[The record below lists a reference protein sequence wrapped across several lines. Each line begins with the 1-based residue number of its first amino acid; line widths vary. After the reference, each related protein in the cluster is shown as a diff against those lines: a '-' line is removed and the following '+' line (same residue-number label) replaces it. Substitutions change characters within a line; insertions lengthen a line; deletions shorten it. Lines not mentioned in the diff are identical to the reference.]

1 MKQALKN
8 NYLLIGTF
16 VCFVVALEMLRAPVY
31 GGTLTVMLTCVPG
44 SYDFVD
50 TLLPMFVMLADAAVL
65 SLPALFVRRRR
76 WIVYAWIAL
85 FCCYVAV
92 ERMYMHVYHDA
103 MPFSH
108 FLLWGNV
115 NGTLLR
121 SAGGLF
127 GAGEL
132 VAFLPLVVLIF
143 VGRKLP
149 EPRRYGR
156 GSVLSVIGCALA
168 GYAVGAAYNVSRLG
182 RNYSITQPYTTMYKA
197 CGYICDNGFVPYVV
211 YSVVTAVTPD
221 RLSDDD
227 RRRIESYLS
236 GQPRYT
242 DNSYASPQ
250 RRNVIVIVVESLN
263 SWMLDRTVCGV
274 EVMPHVDSLL
284 HREGTVAA
292 LKLLPQ
298 VKDGRSSDGHFII
311 NTGLLPLS
319 SGSVATSYAHNRRY
333 PSLARALKR
342 HGYTSFNMVCD
353 QASAWNQQELA
364 QALGFDRFY
373 DCTAQST
380 GDDLSDEA
388 MLRAAVDSIAAS
400 PKPVFAHLV
409 TLNTHQPYRAP
420 DSPTALSRVGAPRRV
435 AYALEAFHRLDAQIG
450 DFLDRLRRRG
460 LLENSI
466 VAIVSDHNDVDLNE
480 LEGREPTVDDT
491 YCAMIVTGTVVTKS
505 IDTSAGQV
513 DIYPTLLDLAGCNDY
528 SWKGL
533 GSSLLRR
540 EPASAAYC
548 DGTLVGADRRT
559 LEAWDV
565 SRRIIKGN
573 YFAK

>member
-132 VAFLPLVVLIF
+132 VAFLPLIVLIF

-156 GSVLSVIGCALA
+156 GTVLSVIGCALA

-182 RNYSITQPYTTMYKA
+182 RHYSITQPYTTMYKA

-227 RRRIESYLS
+227 RRRIESYLAR
-236 GQPRYT
+236 QPRYT

-420 DSPTALSRVGAPRRV
+420 DSPTALSRVDAPRRV

-480 LEGREPTVDDT
+480 LEGRDPTVDDT

-505 IDTSAGQV
+505 IDTPAGQV

-540 EPASAAYC
+540 EPASAADC
-548 DGTLVGADRRT
+548 DGTLVGADSRT
-559 LEAWDV
+559 LEAWEV